1 MKQKK
6 ILLIDHE
13 DSFTYNIVHSLASEQ
28 VSLEVIHFLDPKLDQ
43 DFVLAFDGLV
53 LSAGP
58 GRPED
63 SKRVN
68 ALLPDIYEKLPI
80 LGICLGYQLLGC
92 FFGAALGYAKELVH
106 GRAYAMHHQ
115 KTGLFSDLASPV
127 MGMRY
132 HSLCLEEK
140 NWPTFLQ
147 IDARLACGAPMAF
160 SHCHLP
166 IFGVQFHPES
176 VGSPDGQVLMDAF
189 IEAVSKKNEFS
200 PSTLLVS

>member
-1 MKQKK
+1 MKQTKL
-6 ILLIDHE
+6 LLIDHE

-43 DFVLAFDGLV
+43 DVVLAFDGLV

-58 GRPED
+58 GRPTD

-68 ALLPDIYEKLPI
+68 ALLPDIYDKLPI

-92 FFGAALGYAKELVH
+92 FFGATLGYAKELVH

-115 KTGLFSDLASPV
+115 NTGLFSDLASPV

-140 NWPTFLQ
+140 NWPTSLQ
-147 IDARLACGAPMAF
+147 IDARLGCGSPMAF
-160 SHCHLP
+160 SHHSLP
-166 IFGVQFHPES
+166 IFGMQFHPES
-176 VGSPDGQVLMDAF
+176 VGSPKGHVILDTF
-189 IEAVSKKNEFS
+189 IETVFKQKERT